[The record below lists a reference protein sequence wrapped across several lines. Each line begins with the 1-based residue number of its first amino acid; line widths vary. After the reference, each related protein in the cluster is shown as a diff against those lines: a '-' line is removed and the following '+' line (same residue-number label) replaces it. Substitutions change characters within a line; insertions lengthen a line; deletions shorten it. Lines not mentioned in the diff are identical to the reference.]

1 MKYQLRFI
9 LSNNN
14 IEMLSI
20 FHMIS
25 HILFNFFKLIFTQ
38 INFVHKYD
46 TLVFAFEKIKSKFFT
61 KNNEAIVCT
70 FL

>member
-1 MKYQLRFI
+1 MNYRLRFI

-14 IEMLSI
+14 IQMLSM
-20 FHMIS
+20 FHRTS
-25 HILFNFFKLIFTQ
+25 HILYNSFELIFTQ

-46 TLVFAFEKIKSKFFT
+46 TTCLHLRKLNQNSLQKTMKLMYVL
-61 KNNEAIVCT
+61 